1 LLGVGK
7 LENREDPRILGT
19 EKEVTL
25 YNPSESLGSFY
36 KDFALDCSR
45 QQIAVDLFL
54 FPSAFIDVA
63 TLGVLPQITGGEL
76 FYYPGF
82 NAEKHSF
89 QVMADIQKDIT
100 RYTSWE
106 GVMRIRCSKG
116 LKIAA
121 HHGNFFIRST
131 DLLAI
136 PNTDEDKA
144 FAFQLQLTE
153 NLTGTKYG
161 AIQSAVLYTNSTG
174 ERRIRVQTL
183 SIPITNTIPDL
194 FRNADCG
201 AITNLIAKMAI
212 DKIQTTKLSDAREAI
227 VNKCVDILA
236 VYRDTFGT
244 AGAGN
249 PAPATTQPG
258 QLLIPENL
266 RLLPLYVL
274 ALAKSPLFRPI
285 DVRPDERVFHLH
297 RFKTLPVD
305 PSLNFIY
312 PSLFNVNALTYD
324 TAHTLPAVLNLSS
337 EKLERRNMYLMDNNL
352 TLTLYIPKQVNPAVI
367 YEVFGVDQ
375 LALVEPG
382 PTRLPVLNTE
392 LNNNLRNLI
401 TLLERRANKVM
412 RLDVIREGDP
422 AEPVFLINLIEDRNR
437 AITSYYEFMVQLQ
450 RSVAAKTKS

>member
-1 LLGVGK
+1 
-7 LENREDPRILGT
+7 
-19 EKEVTL
+19 
-25 YNPSESLGSFY
+25 
-36 KDFALDCSR
+36 
-45 QQIAVDLFL
+45 
-54 FPSAFIDVA
+54 
-63 TLGVLPQITGGEL
+63 L
-76 FYYPGF
+76 FYYPAF
-82 NAEKHSF
+82 KAEKHDI
-89 QVMADIQKDIT
+89 QVIADIRKDLL

-144 FAFQLQLTE
+144 FAFQLSITE

-161 AIQSAVLYTNSTG
+161 AIQSAVLYTNSSG

-183 SIPITNTIPDL
+183 SVPIATSIPDL
-194 FRNADCG
+194 FRNANCG

-212 DKIQTTKLSDAREAI
+212 DKIQTTKLSDAREAL

-249 PAPATTQPG
+249 PAPASTQAG

-285 DVRPDERVFHLH
+285 DVRPDERAFHLH
-297 RFKTLPVD
+297 RFKVLPVD
-305 PSLNFIY
+305 TSLNFIY
-312 PSLFNVNALTYD
+312 PSLFNVSTLTLD
-324 TAHTLPAVLNLSS
+324 AAHSLPPVLNLSS
-337 EKLERRNMYLMDNNL
+337 EKLDRRSLFLLDNNL
-352 TLTLYIPKQVNPAVI
+352 TLVLYVPKQVAPAMLHD
-367 YEVFGVDQ
+367 VFGVDQ
-375 LALVEPG
+375 FVLLDSG

-392 LNNNLRNLI
+392 INHNLRNLI
-401 TLLERRANKVM
+401 SLLEKRANRTM
-412 RLDVIREGDP
+412 RLDVVREGDLNE
-422 AEPVFLINLIEDRNR
+422 AVFLIQLIEDRNR

-450 RSVAAKTKS
+450 RSVAAKTSK